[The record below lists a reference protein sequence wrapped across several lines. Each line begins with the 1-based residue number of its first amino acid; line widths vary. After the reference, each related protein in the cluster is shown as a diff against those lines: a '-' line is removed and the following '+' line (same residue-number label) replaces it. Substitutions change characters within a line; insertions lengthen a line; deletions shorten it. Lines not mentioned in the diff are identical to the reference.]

1 MEKLILTYSW
11 GSEPCGGTDYL
22 PFEYESKDK
31 FVFDILE
38 KYKNHPWEFYG
49 DGRSDFETSSVELFD
64 NVYLT
69 KYDIENIEHSVST
82 LDEWFGRQKSK
93 LKE

>member
-11 GSEPCGGTDYL
+11 GSEPCSGIEHI

-38 KYKNHPWEFYG
+38 KYKNHPWEYYG
-49 DGRSDFETSSVELFD
+49 NGKSDFETSTVYLFD
-64 NVYLT
+64 CAYLT
-69 KYDIENIEHSVST
+69 KYDIENIEKNVST
-82 LDEWFGRQKSK
+82 LDEWFKRNKR
-93 LKE
+93 EIF